1 MKIAFGIMGY
11 DSWEEFKISSDII
24 KSFSK
29 KYYVL
34 AASSHK
40 DCKKNLK
47 YSNIDEV
54 YHIDPIPINPKL
66 SRDTINWHARVADNI
81 SKTNLKLINKNRFDY
96 IIFLHS
102 DAWILKHDSILK
114 LISDLKN
121 KNKFFAARGRGFGF
135 HSKSSP
141 MGSLDDMFFIYN
153 SKFIK
158 KSKLFEFDALQ
169 QLPHIQNSHGI
180 IVSNLVTKVGPN
192 NVHIYSDTSKL
203 YFYKNKFLTEKTNKF
218 KFTNH
223 TTPAI
228 YDPKYAMIH
237 IHTGAFTK
245 TIGKSLQA
253 YYLKKYK
260 LSGPSIK
267 LFNEKY
273 SVDNKFLFNQI
284 KSLDK
289 NTKRL
294 LRLNLISY
302 DSLGYGKNYTKIIN
316 LLKNINFKKRLK
328 LIIKCWIRAIVIK
341 LISRE
346 KYYNYF
352 YGYIDINSFYNKN
365 LLYKKEI
372 NHLGFKEWYKN

>member
-54 YHIDPIPINPKL
+54 YHIDPIPFNPKL

-180 IVSNLVTKVGPN
+180 IVSNLVNPQISN
-192 NVHIYSDTSKL
+192 
-203 YFYKNKFLTEKTNKF
+203 F
-218 KFTNH
+218 KDCLDLVF
-223 TTPAI
+223 
-228 YDPKYAMIH
+228 
-237 IHTGAFTK
+237 FV
-245 TIGKSLQA
+245 
-253 YYLKKYK
+253 LKP
-260 LSGPSIK
+260 LA
-267 LFNEKY
+267 
-273 SVDNKFLFNQI
+273 
-284 KSLDK
+284 
-289 NTKRL
+289 TA
-294 LRLNLISY
+294 
-302 DSLGYGKNYTKIIN
+302 IN
-316 LLKNINFKKRLK
+316 LLLFLFTDEAK
-328 LIIKCWIRAIVIK
+328 
-341 LISRE
+341 E
-346 KYYNYF
+346 YF
-352 YGYIDINSFYNKN
+352 S
-365 LLYKKEI
+365 
-372 NHLGFKEWYKN
+372 